1 MGTYH
6 IVSESSKNDYYQQF
20 CYGPQAGLVWFRNTK
35 AFETLYN
42 EKKIIVSARK
52 RARTEPQ
59 VLSQEMEI
67 QWFLLQSGI
76 CVLVRENHVIMMMMM
91 IIIMLT

>member
-1 MGTYH
+1 M
-6 IVSESSKNDYYQQF
+6 K
-20 CYGPQAGLVWFRNTK
+20 
-35 AFETLYN
+35 
-42 EKKIIVSARK
+42 KKIIVSARK

-76 CVLVRENHVIMMMMM
+76 CVLVRENHVIIMMMMM